1 MEQNTKPEKIIIV
14 DSLDLIGKSPYQD
27 YLSHALCTE
36 GTCRFMFNGKEFEM
50 KKGDVIIVR
59 KGKLMEK
66 IHPDKDFRVVNV
78 MVESEY
84 ITSTPVQ
91 SNYGVKGQ
99 LALFLNPVMHL
110 TPEEYDICMRN
121 FENIRFRLSQKEHR
135 FREEMLKNA
144 LQAMILDFFD
154 FHSHLY
160 EEDNDVSVQSASIMS
175 RFLNLLESGA
185 YRRHREVAWY
195 ADQLC
200 ITPKYLSEVTK
211 EISGFA
217 ANFWIN
223 RYTVLEISRLLQ
235 DKSLTFVQ
243 ISDMLGFSSPA
254 YFTRYVQKNLGANPT
269 EYRN

>member
-1 MEQNTKPEKIIIV
+1 
-14 DSLDLIGKSPYQD
+14 
-27 YLSHALCTE
+27 
-36 GTCRFMFNGKEFEM
+36 
-50 KKGDVIIVR
+50 
-59 KGKLMEK
+59 
-66 IHPDKDFRVVNV
+66 
-78 MVESEY
+78 
-84 ITSTPVQ
+84 
-91 SNYGVKGQ
+91 
-99 LALFLNPVMHL
+99 
-110 TPEEYDICMRN
+110 
-121 FENIRFRLSQKEHR
+121 
-135 FREEMLKNA
+135 
-144 LQAMILDFFD
+144 
-154 FHSHLY
+154 
-160 EEDNDVSVQSASIMS
+160 
-175 RFLNLLESGA
+175 
-185 YRRHREVAWY
+185 VAWY